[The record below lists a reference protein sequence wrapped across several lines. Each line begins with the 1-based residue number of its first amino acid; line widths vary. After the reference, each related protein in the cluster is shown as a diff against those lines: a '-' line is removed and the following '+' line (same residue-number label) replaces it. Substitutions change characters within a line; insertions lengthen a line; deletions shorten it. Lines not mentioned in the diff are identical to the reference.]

1 MDIQAALLKEHSK
14 RQCSRIVRY
23 IGHDKKKFGILMK
36 LFFSGEYRVTQRA
49 AWPMSYCVEANPS
62 LIIPYYKK
70 LILFLN
76 RKDVHPAVARNILR
90 LLQKVEIPK
99 KWQGEIMNSC
109 FQFIENPKEAIA
121 IKIFSLTVLGNL
133 AKDYPEILPELRV
146 VIETRWDMETAGFR
160 SRAKKILL
168 LTK

>member
-1 MDIQAALLKEHSK
+1 MDIQAALLKEHSRK
-14 RQCSRIVRY
+14 QCNRIVRY
-23 IGHDKKKFGILMK
+23 IGHDKIKFGILMK
-36 LFFSGEYRVTQRA
+36 LFFSGKYRVTQRA

-99 KWQGEIMNSC
+99 RWQGEIMNSC
-109 FQFIENPKEAIA
+109 FQFIENPKEAIS
-121 IKIFSLTVLGNL
+121 IKVFSITVLGNL

-146 VIETRWDMETAGFR
+146 IIESRWDMESPAFR

-168 LTK
+168 LKK